1 MNKLCFQSF
10 LRSNDK
16 DSLRC
21 TSSKTAQEVV
31 SLRSLSEDV
40 SLHVCVGTETDLIL
54 GDGEKQEGTVTS
66 VETEDTA
73 LTEGLLDSANHTLLV
88 DLRVQLHD
96 SLGVLS
102 GVGAG
107 NFNSASNTTYS
118 KIFNVRSNFIFLTY
132 Q

>member
-1 MNKLCFQSF
+1 MDKLCFQSF
-10 LRSNDK
+10 LGSNDEN
-16 DSLRC
+16 SLRC

-31 SLRSLSEDV
+31 PFSSLSEDL
-40 SLHVCVGTETDLIL
+40 SLHVCVGTETDLIF
-54 GDGEKQEGTVTS
+54 GDGEKQESTIAS
-66 VETEDTA
+66 IETEDTA
-73 LTEGLLDSANHTLLV
+73 LTEGLLDSTNHTLLV

-102 GVGAG
+102 GVSAG

-118 KIFNVRSNFIFLTY
+118 KLFHVRLNFLFFTY